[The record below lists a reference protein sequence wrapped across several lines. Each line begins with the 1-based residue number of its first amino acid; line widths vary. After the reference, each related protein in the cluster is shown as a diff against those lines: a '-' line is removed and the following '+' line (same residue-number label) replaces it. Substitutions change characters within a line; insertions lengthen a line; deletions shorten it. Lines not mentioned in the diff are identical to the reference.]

1 MWFRWILARL
11 TMARLTMARLSML
24 RRSFL
29 VLLLAFPGCSAQSPS
44 ASSAAAPAPTGDITR
59 TIEREVRTH
68 YSLPPEV
75 KVVLGPLRS
84 SEFPNYDALT
94 VTFASPNKKQDFE
107 FLLSHD
113 HKTLVRMTKMDLTA
127 DPYTSIMKK
136 IDVGGRP
143 TRGNKDARVTV
154 VNYDDFE
161 CPFCSRMHSTLFPGL
176 FKEYGDRVLF
186 IYKDYPL
193 EEIHPWAV
201 HAAVNANCLAAQNTA
216 QSSAAQNNDAYWDYA
231 DYLHGNQHAISAEK
245 GRDGQN
251 AELDKLAIQ
260 QAQKHNLDV
269 AKLQACVKTQDEKA
283 VRASMHEGDNIGVEA
298 TPAMFVNGQKLDG
311 AVPAEEIRAALDQ
324 ALKDAGVAP
333 PEHKP
338 AAAEA
343 KTPPAGPAK

>member
-1 MWFRWILARL
+1 MWFRWIL
-11 TMARLTMARLSML
+11 ARLTMARLSML

-107 FLLSHD
+107 FLLSRD

-127 DPYTSIMKK
+127 DP
-136 IDVGGRP
+136 VGGRP
-143 TRGNKDARVTV
+143 TRGNRDAKVTV

-193 EEIHPWAV
+193 EEIHPWAM
-201 HAAVNANCLAAQNTA
+201 HAAVNANCLG
-216 QSSAAQNNDAYWDYA
+216 AQNNDAYWDYA